1 MATALVATGLHRHLT
16 YEEAIGELNKD
27 YRLRVP
33 RRKALEVAS
42 TARIQQL
49 RDGLEGVSTW
59 IKQLSED
66 QGAVQAVRLA
76 TGDVQGAS
84 LADDTA
90 AVRAAAPP
98 PPAADPAMRGSR
110 AFRTGGAGSVTS

>member
-66 QGAVQAVRLA
+66 QGPCRPCAWPRA
-76 TGDVQGAS
+76 TY
-84 LADDTA
+84 
-90 AVRAAAPP
+90 RAPRWP
-98 PPAADPAMRGSR
+98 MSPLP
-110 AFRTGGAGSVTS
+110 